1 MNYIELFES
10 NVKGLQERSNGQVIG
25 HCPFHDDRNI
35 SWSGNIETGLWF
47 CHAGCGSGNA
57 YQFAERLGI
66 DSKTYITVN
75 NISKK
80 KSRQER
86 KTQDKPI
93 SIVDLTKKAH
103 IYHKYLIEHYSEL
116 PIPKSWSKGL
126 IIELNIGWD
135 YRSKSFTFPLYNA
148 EGEIIGIHWH
158 RGKSSGDGSC
168 KWYPLHFISR
178 YDNNKPLILDE
189 GEKDCISMLSLGH
202 QVITATLGANNIPK
216 DLSHLKPFKEIII
229 LYDNGKAGIDG
240 SQKLANHLKTCFS
253 KTKIRIGKWKNEIE
267 GYDVT
272 DSITNDPS
280 LEELDKI
287 IRNAEEYHTPRKGFT
302 IMTADKLIGSN
313 FKPPVPIIDQILYE
327 NGIGLIAGTD
337 GVGKSL
343 LALQAACSIA
353 LGVPFLDY
361 FDVPKPKR
369 VLLIQFELE
378 NGDLSQRFEKQQ
390 YWFNKN
396 YSKHINNWLN
406 LQMSIIEQDTEIFI
420 DQWDKIEDTL
430 IENIFSNS
438 VLIIDNLYTSTNI
451 DVSNNA
457 DLPVLLSRISEIKR
471 KYELTIILI
480 THHIKGTHKEKIL
493 SKDMI
498 RGGKMMTDFATN
510 VFQMADSTFSTELR
524 IGKITKLRSGNSD
537 LRNIAFKLRLD
548 PKHLI
553 FHKGGI
559 ITREELHFIDPK
571 ERNEIKA
578 LKAIKPYTKND
589 KCFDRQQFVPC
600 VEELGYTSPKT
611 VDNFLRKLNSW
622 GLIKKIKYN
631 CYQIITTEL
640 RELDSDNE
648 G

>member
-1 MNYIELFES
+1 MNYKELFETY
-10 NVKGLQERSNGQVIG
+10 VKGLKERSNGQVVG
-25 HCPFHDDRNI
+25 YCPFHNDRKR

-47 CHAGCGSGNA
+47 CHAGCESGNA
-57 YQFAERLGI
+57 YQFAKRIGI
-66 DSKTYITVN
+66 DPRPFITNNRSHRKNNQLQKSKE
-75 NISKK
+75 
-80 KSRQER
+80 KSIA
-86 KTQDKPI
+86 K
-93 SIVDLTKKAH
+93 VDLTDEAYK
-103 IYHKYLIEHYSEL
+103 YHKYLIEHYSEL
-116 PIPKSWSKGL
+116 PILKSWSKRL

-135 YRSKSFTFPLYNA
+135 YRSKSFTFPHYNT
-148 EGEIIGIHWH
+148 EGKIIGIHWH
-158 RGKSSGDGSC
+158 RGKSSGAGSC

-178 YDNNKPLILDE
+178 YDNNKRLLIDE
-189 GEKDCISMLSLGH
+189 GEKDCLSLLSLGH
-202 QVITATLGANNIPK
+202 QVITATLGASNIPK
-216 DLSHLKPFKEIII
+216 DLSPLKPFKEIIV
-229 LYDNGKAGIDG
+229 LYDNDKAGKDG
-240 SQKLANHLKTCFS
+240 SQLLANQLKICNN
-253 KTKIRIGKWKNEIE
+253 KNEIRIGKWKNEIE

-272 DSITNDPS
+272 DSITDDDS
-280 LEELDKI
+280 LEELDAL
-287 IRNAEEYHTPRKGFT
+287 IRNAEEYHIPRKGFT
-302 IMTADKLIGSN
+302 IMTADKLIESN
-313 FKPPVPIIDQILYE
+313 FKPPKPIIDQILYE

-361 FDVPKPKR
+361 FDVPNSRK

-390 YWFNKN
+390 HWFNKN
-396 YSKHINNWLN
+396 YSKHINNWSN
-406 LQMSIIEQDTEIFI
+406 LQVSIIGQDTEIFI

-480 THHIKGTHKEKIL
+480 THHIKGTYKEKML

-548 PKHLI
+548 PKYLI

-578 LKAIKPYTKND
+578 LKAVEPYANRKH
-589 KCFDRQQFVPC
+589 CFTRQQFVPC
-600 VEELGYTSPKT
+600 VEELGYTSTKT
-611 VDNFLRKLNSW
+611 PDNYLKKLVSW
-622 GLIKKIKYN
+622 GLIEKVKYN
-631 CYQIITTEL
+631 CYQIIKTEL
-640 RELDSDNE
+640 RDLDSNNE
-648 G
+648 R